1 MPLVEHAD
9 FDWKPLPSI
18 CSGCLQGRA
27 ADTLPNRLL
36 AGIMQQCMPSGSQ
49 AQQAA
54 DTFTCY
60 DVGQGPDVQ
69 RQVQVALQLTPRAGA
84 RPRSAPPAS
93 LARRAA
99 TAGAAAGE
107 GVESPGNPC
116 CMQLAA
122 AWCGASP
129 CDSPVFD
136 HCQAPHTPFDTGKV
150 CCR

>member
-1 MPLVEHAD
+1 M
-9 FDWKPLPSI
+9 

-36 AGIMQQCMPSGSQ
+36 AGIMEQCMPSGSQ

-54 DTFTCY
+54 DAFTCY

-69 RQVQVALQLTPRAGA
+69 HQVQVALQRTPRAGP
-84 RPRSAPPAS
+84 RPKSAPPAS

-107 GVESPGNPC
+107 SVESPGNPC
-116 CMQLAA
+116 CMQPVA
-122 AWCGASP
+122 AW
-129 CDSPVFD
+129 
-136 HCQAPHTPFDTGKV
+136 FDTSA
-150 CCR
+150 